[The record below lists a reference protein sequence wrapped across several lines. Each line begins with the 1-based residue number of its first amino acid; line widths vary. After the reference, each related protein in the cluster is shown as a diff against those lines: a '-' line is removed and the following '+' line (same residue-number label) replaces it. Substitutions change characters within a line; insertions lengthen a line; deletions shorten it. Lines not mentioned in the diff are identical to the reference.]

1 MARDKNKD
9 ELQNKQL
16 EQEFREQAQE
26 SREDLDFPEERRN
39 VADSDD
45 KENGR

>member
-26 SREDLDFPEERRN
+26 SRDDMDFPEERRST
-39 VADSDD
+39 ADSDD
-45 KENGR
+45 KEK